1 MLDDWKINW
10 EWRDLPPEVWD
21 FIKAHKFF
29 GMIIPKEYGGLGFS
43 PYAHSEV
50 VRKISSRS
58 LAAAVTVMVPNSL
71 GPGELLMRFGTK
83 EQQQRWLP
91 RLADGRDI
99 PCFGLTSPEAGS
111 DAASMIDSGIIC
123 KGNFEGREVLGLR
136 LNWHKRYIT
145 LGPVATLLG
154 LAFKAYDPDHLVGQ
168 QEELGITVALI
179 PTHLPGV
186 EIGHRHLPAM
196 QVFQNGPNWGRDVFI
211 PMDYIIG
218 GQERLGQGW
227 KMLMTALA
235 AGRGIS
241 LPSLSAAGAA
251 YAARTTGAYAR
262 IREQFN
268 IPIGKFEGIE
278 EPLARIA
285 GTAYLLDAA
294 RRLTCAALNQ
304 GHHPA
309 VISGIMKLQA
319 TERMRIAIDDAMDI
333 HGGKAVIDG
342 PQNYMG
348 NLYRSV
354 PVGITVEGANILT
367 RNLIVF
373 GQGAIRAHPY
383 LLRGDERARRRR
395 TAPRGS
401 TPSTRRSGNMS
412 ATASPRC
419 SGPGAAAGAA
429 ACSSPAPDAGEATG
443 FYRQLSRYSSA
454 FALCADM
461 ALLTLGGALKRKEM
475 LSARFG
481 DILSELY
488 LLSAALKR
496 WQDEGRQAADFA
508 ALEWCMASGFRT
520 IENRF
525 AEILA
530 NLPNRFVAVIL
541 KFLIQPFGA
550 RVLGPSDRVVHQCA
564 QLVLEPSAARDR
576 LTPDLSHVDD
586 DRGVARLEK
595 AFLLVT
601 GAEDIARKMRA
612 AHIHDWQ
619 GGASRR
625 ASSRKAEGEQIAA
638 AHEAVAKVIEV
649 DDFAP
654 EALSPIYKKPA
665 DVHQFFQEL
674 GETEGGKLMARPVY
688 IIDGSRTPF
697 LKARS
702 GPGPF
707 TPVDL
712 AVQCGRPLLARQPFA
727 PDAFDQVI
735 LGCVNVIADEMNPAR
750 VAALRLGMGEAMV
763 AFTVQINCGSGMQS
777 IDTGLSLHPRRRLGS
792 DPGRRRGSAEL
803 RAAGLAAAGRALVR
817 GPGRRQGHSA
827 ARSGGDRESAP
838 GLFQADHRPRARA
851 DRSDHRTQHGADR
864 RSGRPSLRHHP
875 RAIGCL
881 CGRKPQAAGQR
892 AGARFSQGRGR
903 DRVRARRQILRS

>member
-1 MLDDWKINW
+1 MSFRRDYMTKPIFSWARGVLPTMSDTEREALEAGDVWWDADLFTGNPDWSKLLAFAPARLTDEEQAFLHGPVDELCRMLDEWKINW
-10 EWRDLPPEVWD
+10 EWRDLPPEVWA
-21 FIKAHKFF
+21 FIKAKKFF
-29 GMIIPKEYGGLGFS
+29 GMIIPREFGGLGFS

-58 LAAAVTVMVPNSL
+58 LTAAVTVMVPNSL

-83 EQQQRWLP
+83 EQQDKWLP
-91 RLADGRDI
+91 RLASGQDI

-111 DAASMIDSGIIC
+111 DAASMIDTGIIC

-154 LAFKAYDPDHLVGQ
+154 LAFKAYDPDHLVGSE
-168 QEELGITVALI
+168 EELGITVALI

-186 EIGHRHLPAM
+186 SIGHRHLPAM

-211 PMDYIIG
+211 PLDYIIG

-262 IREQFN
+262 IREQFG
-268 IPIGKFEGIE
+268 ISISKFEGIE

-294 RRLTCAALNQ
+294 RRLTCAALNE

-309 VISGIMKLQA
+309 VISGIMKLHA

-342 PQNYMG
+342 PQNYLG
-348 NLYRSV
+348 GLYRSV

-383 LLRGDERARRRR
+383 LLQEMNALGEPDRDKGLTAFDTAFWKHVGHSFATMFRAW
-395 TAPRGS
+395 G
-401 TPSTRRSGNMS
+401 RSWSFGLF
-412 ATASPRC
+412 A
-419 SGPGAAAGAA
+419 
-429 ACSSPAPDAGEATG
+429 PAPDAGDATE

-496 WQDEGRQAADFA
+496 WQDEGRQKEDLP
-508 ALEWCMASGFRT
+508 ALQWCMASGFKT

-525 AEILA
+525 AEIFA
-530 NLPNRFVAVIL
+530 NLPNRPVAWLL

-550 RVLGPSDRVVHQCA
+550 RVTGPSDRVVQQCA
-564 QLVLEPSAARDR
+564 QLVLSPSAARDR
-576 LTPDLSHVDD
+576 LTPDLAFVEDD
-586 DRGVARLEK
+586 GGIARLEK
-595 AFLLVT
+595 AFRLVT
-601 GAEDIARKMRA
+601 EAEDAAKQLRA
-612 AHIHDWQ
+612 ARLHDWKDAVKK
-619 GGASRR
+619 GVITEAD
-625 ASSRKAEGEQIAA
+625 GEKLAA

-654 EALSPIYKKPA
+654 EALSPIYKKSA

-674 GETEGGKLMARPVY
+674 G
-688 IIDGSRTPF
+688 
-697 LKARS
+697 
-702 GPGPF
+702 
-707 TPVDL
+707 
-712 AVQCGRPLLARQPFA
+712 
-727 PDAFDQVI
+727 DQ
-735 LGCVNVIADEMNPAR
+735 
-750 VAALRLGMGEAMV
+750 
-763 AFTVQINCGSGMQS
+763 
-777 IDTGLSLHPRRRLGS
+777 
-792 DPGRRRGSAEL
+792 
-803 RAAGLAAAGRALVR
+803 RAA
-817 GPGRRQGHSA
+817 S
-827 ARSGGDRESAP
+827 
-838 GLFQADHRPRARA
+838 
-851 DRSDHRTQHGADR
+851 
-864 RSGRPSLRHHP
+864 
-875 RAIGCL
+875 
-881 CGRKPQAAGQR
+881 
-892 AGARFSQGRGR
+892 
-903 DRVRARRQILRS
+903 

>member
-1 MLDDWKINW
+1 MSFRRDFITKPIFSWACGVWPSMSDTEREALEAGDVWWDADLFTANPDWSKLLAYAPATLTDEERAFLNGPVDELCAMLDDWKINW

-21 FIKAHKFF
+21 FIKRGKFF
-29 GMIIPKEYGGLGFS
+29 GMITPKDCGGLGFS

-58 LAAAVTVMVPNSL
+58 VTAAVTVMVPNSL
-71 GPGELLMRFGTK
+71 GPGELLMRFCTK
-83 EQQQRWLP
+83 EQQQQWVP
-91 RLADGRDI
+91 RLAGGAD
-99 PCFGLTSPEAGS
+99 
-111 DAASMIDSGIIC
+111 ASMIDSGVIC
-123 KGNFEGREVLGLR
+123 KGDFEGREVLGLR

-154 LAFKAYDPDHLVGQ
+154 LAFKAYDPDHLVGSR
-168 QEELGITVALI
+168 EELGITVALI
-179 PTHLPGV
+179 PAHLPGV
-186 EIGHRHLPAM
+186 EIGRRHLPSM
-196 QVFQNGPNWGRDVFI
+196 QVFQNGPNRGHDVFI

-218 GQERLGQGW
+218 GEARLGQGW

-268 IPIGKFEGIE
+268 VPIGKFEGVE

-309 VISGIMKLQA
+309 VISGIMKLHA
-319 TERMRIAIDDAMDI
+319 TERMATDIDDAMDI

-342 PQNYMG
+342 PQNYLG

-367 RNLIVF
+367 RSLIVF

-383 LLRGDERARRRR
+383 LLEEMNALGEADRVNGLDAFDKAFWNHVGHSITTLFRAWGRNW
-395 TAPRGS
+395 TF
-401 TPSTRRSGNMS
+401 
-412 ATASPRC
+412 
-419 SGPGAAAGAA
+419 GAFA
-429 ACSSPAPDAGEATG
+429 PAPDAGEAAQ
-443 FYRQLSRYSSA
+443 FYRQLSRYSA
-454 FALCADM
+454 GFALCADM

-475 LSARFG
+475 LAARFG

-496 WQDEGRQAADFA
+496 WQDEGRQSADFA
-508 ALEWCMASGFRT
+508 ALEWCMANGFRT

-530 NLPNRFVAVIL
+530 NLPNRFVAVVL

-550 RVLGPSDRVVHQCA
+550 RVLGPSDLVVHQCPP
-564 QLVLEPSAARDR
+564 LGLEPSAARDR

-601 GAEDIARKMRA
+601 GAGDIAR
-612 AHIHDWQ
+612 
-619 GGASRR
+619 
-625 ASSRKAEGEQIAA
+625 
-638 AHEAVAKVIEV
+638 
-649 DDFAP
+649 
-654 EALSPIYKKPA
+654 
-665 DVHQFFQEL
+665 
-674 GETEGGKLMARPVY
+674 
-688 IIDGSRTPF
+688 
-697 LKARS
+697 
-702 GPGPF
+702 
-707 TPVDL
+707 
-712 AVQCGRPLLARQPFA
+712 
-727 PDAFDQVI
+727 
-735 LGCVNVIADEMNPAR
+735 N
-750 VAALRLGMGEAMV
+750 
-763 AFTVQINCGSGMQS
+763 
-777 IDTGLSLHPRRRLGS
+777 
-792 DPGRRRGSAEL
+792 
-803 RAAGLAAAGRALVR
+803 
-817 GPGRRQGHSA
+817 
-827 ARSGGDRESAP
+827 
-838 GLFQADHRPRARA
+838 
-851 DRSDHRTQHGADR
+851 
-864 RSGRPSLRHHP
+864 
-875 RAIGCL
+875 
-881 CGRKPQAAGQR
+881 
-892 AGARFSQGRGR
+892 
-903 DRVRARRQILRS
+903 

>member
-1 MLDDWKINW
+1 MNFRRDFISKPIFAWARGVLPAMSDTEREALEAGDVWWDADLFTGNPDWSKLLAVSPATLTEEERAFLNGPVDELCAMLDEWKINW
-10 EWRDLPPEVWD
+10 EWRDLPPEVWS
-21 FIKAHKFF
+21 FIKRHKFF
-29 GMIIPKEYGGLGFS
+29 GMIIPKEFGGLGFS

-50 VRKISSRS
+50 VRKLSSRS
-58 LAAAVTVMVPNSL
+58 LTAAVTVMVPNSL
-71 GPGELLMRFGTK
+71 GPGELLMHFGTK
-83 EQQQRWLP
+83 EQQDKWLP
-91 RLADGRDI
+91 RLAEGTDI

-111 DAASMIDSGIIC
+111 DAASMVDTGIIC

-154 LAFKAYDPDHLVGQ
+154 LAFKAYDPDHLVGT

-186 EIGHRHLPAM
+186 EIGRRHLPSM
-196 QVFQNGPNWGRDVFI
+196 QVFQNGPNRGRDVFI
-211 PMDYIIG
+211 PLDYIIG
-218 GQERLGQGW
+218 GQQRLGQGW

-262 IREQFN
+262 IREQFG
-268 IPIGKFEGIE
+268 ISISKFEGIE

-309 VISGIMKLQA
+309 VISGIMKLHA
-319 TERMRIAIDDAMDI
+319 TERMRIVIDDAMDI

-348 NLYRSV
+348 SLYRAV

-373 GQGAIRAHPY
+373 GQGAIRAHPF
-383 LLRGDERARRRR
+383 LLNEMNALGEADRAKGLDAFDKAFWNHVGHSFKTMFR
-395 TAPRGS
+395 AWG
-401 TPSTRRSGNMS
+401 RSW
-412 ATASPRC
+412 
-419 SGPGAAAGAA
+419 SGGLFA
-429 ACSSPAPDAGEATG
+429 PAPDAGEATG

-496 WQDEGRQAADFA
+496 WQDEGRQKEDFA

-550 RVLGPSDRVVHQCA
+550 KVTGPSDRVVQRCA
-564 QLVLEPSAARDR
+564 QLVLAPSAARDR
-576 LTPDLSHVDD
+576 LTADLSHVDD
-586 DRGVARLEK
+586 DGGVARLEK

-601 GAEDIARKMRA
+601 AAEDVSRQMRA
-612 AHIHDWQ
+612 ARLHDWKEAVKKGVITQ
-619 GGASRR
+619 AD
-625 ASSRKAEGEQIAA
+625 GEKLQA

-654 EALSPIYKKPA
+654 EALSPIYRKGA

-674 GETEGGKLMARPVY
+674 GE
-688 IIDGSRTPF
+688 
-697 LKARS
+697 
-702 GPGPF
+702 
-707 TPVDL
+707 
-712 AVQCGRPLLARQPFA
+712 Q
-727 PDAFDQVI
+727 
-735 LGCVNVIADEMNPAR
+735 
-750 VAALRLGMGEAMV
+750 
-763 AFTVQINCGSGMQS
+763 
-777 IDTGLSLHPRRRLGS
+777 
-792 DPGRRRGSAEL
+792 
-803 RAAGLAAAGRALVR
+803 RAA
-817 GPGRRQGHSA
+817 S
-827 ARSGGDRESAP
+827 
-838 GLFQADHRPRARA
+838 
-851 DRSDHRTQHGADR
+851 
-864 RSGRPSLRHHP
+864 
-875 RAIGCL
+875 
-881 CGRKPQAAGQR
+881 
-892 AGARFSQGRGR
+892 
-903 DRVRARRQILRS
+903 

>member
-1 MLDDWKINW
+1 MDFQAFRRDIITKPIFSWARRVLPAMSDTEREALEAGDVWWDADLFTGNPDWSKLLANAPATLTAEERAFLHGPVDELCAMLDEWKINW
-10 EWRDLPPEVWD
+10 EWRDLPPEVWH
-21 FIKAHKFF
+21 FVKREKFF
-29 GMIIPKEYGGLGFS
+29 GMIIPKEFGGLGFS

-50 VRKISSRS
+50 VRKLSSRS
-58 LAAAVTVMVPNSL
+58 LTAAVTVMVPNSL
-71 GPGELLMRFGTK
+71 GPGELLMRFGTR
-83 EQQQRWLP
+83 EQQDRWLP
-91 RLADGRDI
+91 RLAEGTDI

-111 DAASMIDSGIIC
+111 DAASMVDTGIIC
-123 KGNFEGREVLGLR
+123 KGSFEGREVLGLR

-186 EIGHRHLPAM
+186 EIGRRHLPAM

-218 GQERLGQGW
+218 GEARLGQGW

-251 YAARTTGAYAR
+251 YAARTAGAYAR
-262 IREQFN
+262 IREQFG
-268 IPIGKFEGIE
+268 ISIGKFEGIE

-294 RRLTCAALNQ
+294 RRLTCAALNE

-319 TERMRIAIDDAMDI
+319 TEPMRIAVDDAMDI

-348 NLYRSV
+348 SLYRAV

-383 LLRGDERARRRR
+383 LLDEMNALRDEDRAKGLDAFDKAFWNHVGHSIKTLFR
-395 TAPRGS
+395 AWG
-401 TPSTRRSGNMS
+401 RSW
-412 ATASPRC
+412 
-419 SGPGAAAGAA
+419 SGGIFA
-429 ACSSPAPDAGEATG
+429 PAPEAGDATR

-454 FALCADM
+454 FALAADM

-475 LSARFG
+475 LSARLG

-488 LLSAALKR
+488 LLSGALKR
-496 WQDEGRQAADFA
+496 WQEEGRQRDDFA
-508 ALEWCMASGFRT
+508 ALEWCMANGFKT
-520 IENRF
+520 IENRL
-525 AEILA
+525 AEICA
-530 NLPNRFVAVIL
+530 NLPNRFAGVLL

-564 QLVLEPSAARDR
+564 QLILEPSASRDR
-576 LTPDLSHVDD
+576 LTADLSHVEDD
-586 DRGVARLEK
+586 GGRARLEK
-595 AFLLVT
+595 AFALVT
-601 GAEDIARKMRA
+601 SCEDAARKMHA
-612 AHIHDWQ
+612 AHLHDPKEAVTKGIITQ
-619 GGASRR
+619 
-625 ASSRKAEGEQIAA
+625 AEADRLAE
-638 AHEAVAKVIEV
+638 AHAAVAKVIEV

-654 EALSPIYKKPA
+654 EALSPIYKKGA

-674 GETEGGKLMARPVY
+674 GE
-688 IIDGSRTPF
+688 
-697 LKARS
+697 
-702 GPGPF
+702 
-707 TPVDL
+707 
-712 AVQCGRPLLARQPFA
+712 Q
-727 PDAFDQVI
+727 
-735 LGCVNVIADEMNPAR
+735 
-750 VAALRLGMGEAMV
+750 
-763 AFTVQINCGSGMQS
+763 
-777 IDTGLSLHPRRRLGS
+777 
-792 DPGRRRGSAEL
+792 
-803 RAAGLAAAGRALVR
+803 RAA
-817 GPGRRQGHSA
+817 S
-827 ARSGGDRESAP
+827 
-838 GLFQADHRPRARA
+838 
-851 DRSDHRTQHGADR
+851 
-864 RSGRPSLRHHP
+864 
-875 RAIGCL
+875 
-881 CGRKPQAAGQR
+881 
-892 AGARFSQGRGR
+892 
-903 DRVRARRQILRS
+903 

>member
-1 MLDDWKINW
+1 MSFRRDFISKPIFALARGAVPAMSDTEREALEAGDVWWDADLFTGNPDWSKLLAVAPAALTDEEKAFLNGPVDELCAMLDEWKINW
-10 EWRDLPPEVWD
+10 EWRDLTAEVWT
-21 FIKAHKFF
+21 FIKRHKFF
-29 GMIIPKEYGGLGFS
+29 GMIIPREFGGLGFS

-50 VRKISSRS
+50 VRKLSSRS
-58 LAAAVTVMVPNSL
+58 LTAAVTVMVPNSL

-83 EQQQRWLP
+83 EQQDRWLP

-111 DAASMIDSGIIC
+111 DAASMVDTGIIC

-154 LAFKAYDPDHLVGQ
+154 LAFKAYDPDHLVGPQ
-168 QEELGITVALI
+168 KELGITVALI

-186 EIGHRHLPAM
+186 DIGRRHLPAM

-211 PMDYIIG
+211 PLDYIIG

-262 IREQFN
+262 IREQFG
-268 IPIGKFEGIE
+268 ISISKFEGIE

-304 GHHPA
+304 GKHPA
-309 VISGIMKLQA
+309 VISGIMKLHA
-319 TERMRIAIDDAMDI
+319 TERMRIVIDDAMDI

-348 NLYRSV
+348 NLYRAV

-367 RNLIVF
+367 RSLIVF

-383 LLRGDERARRRR
+383 LLDEMNALRDSDRARGLEAFDKAFWKHVGHSFKTLFR
-395 TAPRGS
+395 AWG
-401 TPSTRRSGNMS
+401 RSWTGGIW
-412 ATASPRC
+412 ATV
-419 SGPGAAAGAA
+419 
-429 ACSSPAPDAGEATG
+429 PDAGEATG

-496 WQDEGRQAADFA
+496 WQDEGRQKEDFA

-525 AEILA
+525 AEILG

-564 QLVLEPSAARDR
+564 ALILEPSAARER

-586 DRGVARLEK
+586 DRGLARLEK
-595 AFLLVT
+595 AFRLVADT
-601 GAEDIARKMRA
+601 ESIRRQLHAAR
-612 AHIHDWQ
+612 IHDWREAVKKGVITQ
-619 GGASRR
+619 GD
-625 ASSRKAEGEQIAA
+625 GEKIAA
-638 AHEAVAKVIEV
+638 AHDAVMKVIEV

-654 EALSPIYKKPA
+654 EALSPIYKKSA

-674 GETEGGKLMARPVY
+674 GE
-688 IIDGSRTPF
+688 
-697 LKARS
+697 
-702 GPGPF
+702 
-707 TPVDL
+707 
-712 AVQCGRPLLARQPFA
+712 Q
-727 PDAFDQVI
+727 
-735 LGCVNVIADEMNPAR
+735 
-750 VAALRLGMGEAMV
+750 
-763 AFTVQINCGSGMQS
+763 
-777 IDTGLSLHPRRRLGS
+777 
-792 DPGRRRGSAEL
+792 
-803 RAAGLAAAGRALVR
+803 RAA
-817 GPGRRQGHSA
+817 S
-827 ARSGGDRESAP
+827 
-838 GLFQADHRPRARA
+838 
-851 DRSDHRTQHGADR
+851 
-864 RSGRPSLRHHP
+864 
-875 RAIGCL
+875 
-881 CGRKPQAAGQR
+881 
-892 AGARFSQGRGR
+892 
-903 DRVRARRQILRS
+903 

>member
-1 MLDDWKINW
+1 MSFRRDFFSKPIFAFARGAMPAMSDTEREALEAGDVWWDADLFTGNPDWSKLLAVAPAMLTEEEKAFLHGPVDELCAMLDEWKINW
-10 EWRDLPPEVWD
+10 EWRDLPPEAWA
-21 FIKAHKFF
+21 FIKRHKFF
-29 GMIIPKEYGGLGFS
+29 GMIIPREFGGLGFS

-50 VRKISSRS
+50 VRKLSSRS
-58 LAAAVTVMVPNSL
+58 LTAAVTVMVPNSL

-83 EQQQRWLP
+83 EQQDRWLP
-91 RLADGRDI
+91 RLAEGTDI

-111 DAASMIDSGIIC
+111 DAASMVDTGIIC

-154 LAFKAYDPDHLVGQ
+154 LAFKAYDPDHLVGD

-186 EIGHRHLPAM
+186 EIGRRHLPAM
-196 QVFQNGPNWGRDVFI
+196 QVFQNGPNRGRDVFI

-218 GQERLGQGW
+218 GQQRLGQGW

-251 YAARTTGAYAR
+251 YAARTSGAYAR
-262 IREQFN
+262 IREQFG
-268 IPIGKFEGIE
+268 IAIGKFEGIE

-309 VISGIMKLQA
+309 VISGIMKLHA

-342 PQNYMG
+342 PQNYLG

-373 GQGAIRAHPY
+373 GQGAIRAHPF
-383 LLRGDERARRRR
+383 LLDEMNALGEADRAKGLDAFDQAFWNHVGHSFKTMFR
-395 TAPRGS
+395 AWG
-401 TPSTRRSGNMS
+401 RSW
-412 ATASPRC
+412 
-419 SGPGAAAGAA
+419 SGGLFA
-429 ACSSPAPDAGEATG
+429 PAPDAGEATR

-496 WQDEGRQAADFA
+496 WQDEGRQREDFA
-508 ALEWCMASGFRT
+508 ALEWCMASGFKT

-550 RVLGPSDRVVHQCA
+550 KVTGPSDRVVHQCA

-576 LTPDLSHVDD
+576 LTADLSHVDD
-586 DRGVARLEK
+586 DGGVARLEK

-601 GAEDIARKMRA
+601 AAEDVSRQLRA
-612 AHIHDWQ
+612 ARLHDWKEAVKKGVITQAQ
-619 GGASRR
+619 GEKLR
-625 ASSRKAEGEQIAA
+625 A

-654 EALSPIYKKPA
+654 EALSPIYRKAA

-674 GETEGGKLMARPVY
+674 GE
-688 IIDGSRTPF
+688 
-697 LKARS
+697 
-702 GPGPF
+702 
-707 TPVDL
+707 
-712 AVQCGRPLLARQPFA
+712 Q
-727 PDAFDQVI
+727 
-735 LGCVNVIADEMNPAR
+735 
-750 VAALRLGMGEAMV
+750 
-763 AFTVQINCGSGMQS
+763 
-777 IDTGLSLHPRRRLGS
+777 
-792 DPGRRRGSAEL
+792 
-803 RAAGLAAAGRALVR
+803 RAA
-817 GPGRRQGHSA
+817 S
-827 ARSGGDRESAP
+827 
-838 GLFQADHRPRARA
+838 
-851 DRSDHRTQHGADR
+851 
-864 RSGRPSLRHHP
+864 
-875 RAIGCL
+875 
-881 CGRKPQAAGQR
+881 
-892 AGARFSQGRGR
+892 
-903 DRVRARRQILRS
+903 

>member
-1 MLDDWKINW
+1 MRATRPGRCFDHEDIAMNSQAFRRDFITKPIFSWARTVLPPMSDTEREALEAGDVWWDADLFTGNPDWSKLLANAPATLTPEEAAFLNGPVDELCAMLDDWKITW
-10 EWRDLPPEVWD
+10 ELRDLPSEVWD
-21 FIKAHKFF
+21 FIKREKFF
-29 GMIIPKEYGGLGFS
+29 GMIIPKEYGGLGLS
-43 PYAHSEV
+43 PYPPS
-50 VRKISSRS
+50 
-58 LAAAVTVMVPNSL
+58 AVGRQIFLRCLGRAVAVMVPTSL
-71 GPGELLMRFGTK
+71 GPGDLLMRFGTRD
-83 EQQQRWLP
+83 QQQQWLP
-91 RLADGRDI
+91 RLADGREI

-123 KGNFEGREVLGLR
+123 KGSFEGREVLGLR

-145 LGPVATLLG
+145 LGPIATLLG
-154 LAFKAYDPDHLVGQ
+154 LAFKAYDPDRLVGST
-168 QEELGITVALI
+168 EDLGITVALI
-179 PTHLPGV
+179 PAHLPGV
-186 EIGHRHLPAM
+186 EIGHRHLPSM
-196 QVFQNGPNWGRDVFI
+196 QVFQNGPNRGRDVFI

-218 GQERLGQGW
+218 GQARLGHGW

-251 YAARTTGAYAR
+251 FAARTTGAYAR

-268 IPIGKFEGIE
+268 VPIGKFEGIE

-285 GTAYLLDAA
+285 GTAFLLAA

-319 TERMRIAIDDAMDI
+319 TERMRIAIDDAMAV

-348 NLYRSV
+348 SLYRSV

-383 LLRGDERARRRR
+383 LLEEMNALGEQDRTKGLDAFDKAFWKHVGHSITTLFRAWGRCW
-395 TAPRGS
+395 TGGMFAP
-401 TPSTRRSGNMS
+401 
-412 ATASPRC
+412 
-419 SGPGAAAGAA
+419 AA
-429 ACSSPAPDAGEATG
+429 DAGEATR

-461 ALLTLGGALKRKEM
+461 ALLTLGGSLKRKEM

-496 WQDEGRQAADFA
+496 WQDEGRQQADFA
-508 ALEWCMASGFRT
+508 ALEWCMASGIRT
-520 IENRF
+520 IESRF

-530 NLPNRFVAVIL
+530 NLPNRFVAVVL
-541 KFLIQPFGA
+541 KFLVQPFGA
-550 RVLGPSDRVVHQCA
+550 RVLGPSDIVIHQCA

-586 DRGVARLEK
+586 DSGVARLEK

-601 GAEDIARKMRA
+601 AAEDIAKRMRA
-612 AHIHDWQ
+612 AHLHDWQ
-619 GGASRR
+619 DAVKKGVIT
-625 ASSRKAEGEQIAA
+625 KAEGEQLAA

-674 GETEGGKLMARPVY
+674 GEK
-688 IIDGSRTPF
+688 
-697 LKARS
+697 
-702 GPGPF
+702 
-707 TPVDL
+707 
-712 AVQCGRPLLARQPFA
+712 
-727 PDAFDQVI
+727 
-735 LGCVNVIADEMNPAR
+735 
-750 VAALRLGMGEAMV
+750 
-763 AFTVQINCGSGMQS
+763 
-777 IDTGLSLHPRRRLGS
+777 
-792 DPGRRRGSAEL
+792 
-803 RAAGLAAAGRALVR
+803 RAA
-817 GPGRRQGHSA
+817 S
-827 ARSGGDRESAP
+827 
-838 GLFQADHRPRARA
+838 
-851 DRSDHRTQHGADR
+851 
-864 RSGRPSLRHHP
+864 
-875 RAIGCL
+875 
-881 CGRKPQAAGQR
+881 
-892 AGARFSQGRGR
+892 
-903 DRVRARRQILRS
+903 

>member
-1 MLDDWKINW
+1 MSSFRRDFITQPIVSRARNALPPMSNTEREALEAGDVWWDADLFTGQPDWQKLLSYPPATLTDEERAFLNGPVDELCAMLDEWKINW
-10 EWRDLPPEVWD
+10 EWRDLPPEAWD
-21 FIKAHKFF
+21 FIKRSKFF
-29 GMIIPKEYGGLGFS
+29 GMIIPKEHGGLGFS
-43 PYAHSEV
+43 PFAHSEV
-50 VRKISSRS
+50 VRKLSSRS
-58 LAAAVTVMVPNSL
+58 LTAAVTVMVPNSL

-83 EQQQRWLP
+83 EQRDKWLP

-111 DAASMIDSGIIC
+111 DAASMIDRGIIC
-123 KGNFEGREVLGLR
+123 KGIFEGREVIGLK

-154 LAFKAYDPDHLVGQ
+154 LAFKAYDPDHLVGP
-168 QEELGITVALI
+168 QEDIGITVALI

-196 QVFQNGPNWGRDVFI
+196 QVFQNGPNWGHDVFI
-211 PMDYIIG
+211 PLDYIIG

-262 IREQFN
+262 IREQFG

-333 HGGKAVIDG
+333 HGGKAIIDG
-342 PQNYMG
+342 PQNYLG

-383 LLRGDERARRRR
+383 LLEEMNALADDDQARGLDAFDAVVWKHVGHSFKTLFRAL
-395 TAPRGS
+395 S
-401 TPSTRRSGNMS
+401 RSWTFGRF
-412 ATASPRC
+412 A
-419 SGPGAAAGAA
+419 
-429 ACSSPAPDAGEATG
+429 PAPDAGSATG
-443 FYRQLSRYSSA
+443 FYRQLSRYASA

-488 LLSAALKR
+488 LLSAVLKR
-496 WQDEGRQAADFA
+496 WHDEGRQPDD
-508 ALEWCMASGFRT
+508 LPLLGYCMASGFRT
-520 IENRF
+520 IENRL

-530 NLPNRFVAVIL
+530 NLPNRFVATML
-541 KFLIQPFGA
+541 KFVVQPFGA
-550 RVLGPSDRVVHQCA
+550 RVLGPADRVAQQCA
-564 QLVLEPSAARDR
+564 QIMLEPSAARDR
-576 LTPDLSHVDD
+576 LTPDLSHVEDD
-586 DRGVARLEK
+586 GGRARLEK

-601 GAEDIARKMRA
+601 AAEDAARQVRA
-612 AHIHDWQ
+612 AHLHDWNEAVKRGVITQ
-619 GGASRR
+619 SEAD
-625 ASSRKAEGEQIAA
+625 KLAA
-638 AHEAVAKVIEV
+638 AHDAVAKVIEV

-654 EALSPIYKKPA
+654 EALSPIYRKRA
-665 DVHQFFQEL
+665 DLHQFFEEKSEQ
-674 GETEGGKLMARPVY
+674 
-688 IIDGSRTPF
+688 
-697 LKARS
+697 
-702 GPGPF
+702 
-707 TPVDL
+707 
-712 AVQCGRPLLARQPFA
+712 
-727 PDAFDQVI
+727 
-735 LGCVNVIADEMNPAR
+735 
-750 VAALRLGMGEAMV
+750 
-763 AFTVQINCGSGMQS
+763 
-777 IDTGLSLHPRRRLGS
+777 
-792 DPGRRRGSAEL
+792 
-803 RAAGLAAAGRALVR
+803 RAA
-817 GPGRRQGHSA
+817 S
-827 ARSGGDRESAP
+827 
-838 GLFQADHRPRARA
+838 
-851 DRSDHRTQHGADR
+851 
-864 RSGRPSLRHHP
+864 
-875 RAIGCL
+875 
-881 CGRKPQAAGQR
+881 
-892 AGARFSQGRGR
+892 
-903 DRVRARRQILRS
+903 

>member
-1 MLDDWKINW
+1 MSFRRDTITKPIFSWARGVLPAMSDTEREALEAGDVWWDADLFAGNPDWSKLLAFAPARLTDEEHAFLHGSVDELCAMLDEWKINW

-21 FIKAHKFF
+21 FVKRHKFF
-29 GMIIPKEYGGLGFS
+29 GMIIPKEFGGLGFS

-58 LAAAVTVMVPNSL
+58 LTAAVTVMVPNSL
-71 GPGELLMRFGTK
+71 GPGELLMRFGTR
-83 EQQQRWLP
+83 EQQERWLP

-111 DAASMIDSGIIC
+111 DAASMIDTGVIC
-123 KGNFEGREVLGLR
+123 KGEFEGREVLGLK

-154 LAFKAYDPDHLVGQ
+154 LAFKAYDPDHLVGK
-168 QEELGITVALI
+168 EDELGITVALI

-186 EIGHRHLPAM
+186 SIGQRHLPAM

-211 PMDYIIG
+211 PLDYIIG
-218 GQERLGQGW
+218 GQERIGQGW

-251 YAARTTGAYAR
+251 YAARTSGAYAR
-262 IREQFN
+262 IREQFG
-268 IPIGKFEGIE
+268 ISIGKFEGIE

-285 GTAYLLDAA
+285 ATAYLLDAA
-294 RRLTCAALNQ
+294 RRLTCAALNE
-304 GHHPA
+304 GRHPA
-309 VISGIMKLQA
+309 VISGIMKLHA

-342 PQNYMG
+342 PQNYLG
-348 NLYRSV
+348 GLYRSV

-383 LLRGDERARRRR
+383 LLQEMNALGEPDREKGLTDFDTAFWKHVGHSFATMFRAW
-395 TAPRGS
+395 G
-401 TPSTRRSGNMS
+401 RSWTGGLF
-412 ATASPRC
+412 A
-419 SGPGAAAGAA
+419 
-429 ACSSPAPDAGEATG
+429 PAPDAGEATG

-488 LLSAALKR
+488 LLSSVLKR
-496 WQDEGRQAADFA
+496 WQDEGRQKEDIP
-508 ALEWCMASGFRT
+508 ALEWCMASGFKT

-530 NLPNRFVAVIL
+530 NLPNRFVGVIL

-550 RVLGPSDRVVHQCA
+550 RVVGPSDRVVHQCA
-564 QLVLEPSAARDR
+564 QLVLSPSAARDR
-576 LTPDLSHVDD
+576 LTPDLAFVED

-595 AFLLVT
+595 AFRLVVE
-601 GAEDIARKMRA
+601 AEDAAKRLHAARL
-612 AHIHDWQ
+612 HDWQ
-619 GGASRR
+619 DAVKKGVITQ
-625 ASSRKAEGEQIAA
+625 AEGEKLAA

-654 EALSPIYKKPA
+654 EALSPIYKKSA

-674 GETEGGKLMARPVY
+674 GE
-688 IIDGSRTPF
+688 
-697 LKARS
+697 
-702 GPGPF
+702 
-707 TPVDL
+707 
-712 AVQCGRPLLARQPFA
+712 Q
-727 PDAFDQVI
+727 
-735 LGCVNVIADEMNPAR
+735 
-750 VAALRLGMGEAMV
+750 
-763 AFTVQINCGSGMQS
+763 
-777 IDTGLSLHPRRRLGS
+777 
-792 DPGRRRGSAEL
+792 
-803 RAAGLAAAGRALVR
+803 RAA
-817 GPGRRQGHSA
+817 S
-827 ARSGGDRESAP
+827 
-838 GLFQADHRPRARA
+838 
-851 DRSDHRTQHGADR
+851 
-864 RSGRPSLRHHP
+864 
-875 RAIGCL
+875 
-881 CGRKPQAAGQR
+881 
-892 AGARFSQGRGR
+892 
-903 DRVRARRQILRS
+903 